1 MARKL
6 MTSVRWLWGGLTA
19 GLIWMAVGSTGASA
33 AVEAQDPAGPD
44 QAPRRVG
51 RLFKVTLPI
60 TAVRPLRQSVLR
72 TLERLRAEQVRPVLV
87 FQFVVPKGQQEFG
100 RGTSLG
106 NAFDLAD
113 FLSGKELSGA
123 EVVAYVPGTI
133 QGHAVLPI
141 MACQTIIM
149 APEAELGPAG
159 VDEPN
164 ISKSI
169 LGSYEDIAA
178 RRKKFPVE
186 VALKLVD
193 ASREL
198 LAVETDLGTEYVT
211 PEGLAALRKK
221 RTVAGQTILFRA
233 GQPAQF
239 SGAEARR
246 RGFIDYLASGEL
258 ELARSLEI
266 PPESLRDTA
275 PLDGQW
281 RPVRVDLKGPLKAD
295 VIDRTERM
303 IRQAIERRDAN
314 FVCLWIDSAGGSPA
328 DSQRLAAFL
337 AELDP
342 TRVRTVAYIPREARA
357 DAALVALACDQIV
370 MHPGAVLGGEGDF
383 AFSADF
389 VTEVVRFIRKVIA
402 PNKARAWSLPAAMFD
417 PELKVRQYRRG
428 AETAFFCDE
437 ELKEQPKPE
446 MWVPGEE
453 VTRPGR
459 PLSVKGSD
467 AITFRL
473 AGHVVNDLAGLRE
486 RFELE
491 DDPALMEPHWV
502 DTLVEALASP
512 KLAVLLLIIGAVA
525 LYAELHTPGVGIPG
539 FIATVC
545 FVLFFWSRFLGG
557 TAGWLEV
564 LLFLLG
570 VTCLM
575 LEIFVLPGFG
585 IFGLGGGALILA
597 SLVLASQTFVL
608 PRNEYQATEFRN
620 TLLML
625 AGATLGTI
633 VAIILINRWLPRAP
647 IVSQMIL
654 QPPTQEEAEA
664 ISASESLAHLDRLV
678 GMHGVALTPL
688 VPGGKARFGRTTVDV
703 LADGEFVARGA
714 EVEVVEVQGI
724 RVVVRAVQS

>member
-1 MARKL
+1 
-6 MTSVRWLWGGLTA
+6 MTIAKWLLGGLTA
-19 GLIWMAVGSTGASA
+19 GVLAMSLGTDQPSA
-33 AVEAQDPAGPD
+33 AAAGADPAGQAD
-44 QAPRRVG
+44 APRRVG

-60 TAVRPLRQSVLR
+60 TATRPLRQSVLR
-72 TLERLRAEQVRPVLV
+72 TLDRLRAEKVRPVLV
-87 FQFVVPKGQQEFG
+87 FQFVVPKGQQEYG

-106 NAFDLAD
+106 NAYDLAD
-113 FLSGKELSGA
+113 FLSGKELSDA
-123 EVVAYVPGTI
+123 EVVGYVPQSI
-133 QGHAVLPI
+133 QGHAVLPV

-149 APEAELGPAG
+149 APDAELGPAG
-159 VDEPN
+159 VDEAS
-164 ISKSI
+164 ITKSI

-178 RRKKFPVE
+178 RRRKFPAE

-198 LAVETDLGTEYVT
+198 LAVETDLGTDYVT
-211 PEGLAALRKK
+211 PEGLASLRKK
-221 RTVAGQTILFRA
+221 RTVSGQTILFRA

-246 RGFIDYLASGEL
+246 RGFIDYLASDEL

-295 VIDRTERM
+295 VIDRAERM
-303 IRQAIERRDAN
+303 IRQAVEREEAN

-328 DSQRLAAFL
+328 DSQRLAGYL
-337 AELDP
+337 AELDSS
-342 TRVRTVAYIPREARA
+342 RVRTVAYIPREARA

-370 MHPGAVLGGEGDF
+370 MHPGAVLGGEGDVG
-383 AFSADF
+383 FSADA
-389 VTEVVRFIRKVIA
+389 VTEAVRFIRKVVA

-417 PELKVRQYRRG
+417 PELKVRRYRRG
-428 AETAFFCDE
+428 AEVAFFCDE
-437 ELKEQPKPE
+437 ELKEQRNPE
-446 MWVPGEE
+446 GWTPGEE

-459 PLSVKGSD
+459 PFSVKGND
-467 AITFRL
+467 AVTLQL
-473 AGHVVNDLAGLRE
+473 AHYVVNDLAGLRE

-491 DDPALMEPHWV
+491 ADPTLLEPRWA
-502 DTLVEALASP
+502 DTLIEALASP

-525 LYAELHTPGVGIPG
+525 LYAELHTPGVGVPG

-570 VTCLM
+570 VACLM
-575 LEIFVLPGFG
+575 LEVFVIPGFG
-585 IFGLGGGALILA
+585 IFGLGGGALILV

-620 TLLML
+620 SLLML
-625 AGATLGTI
+625 AGATIGTI
-633 VAIILINRWLPRAP
+633 VLIVLINRWLPRAP

-664 ISASESLAHLDRLV
+664 ISISESLAHFERLV
-678 GMHGVALTPL
+678 GMHGVAITPL
-688 VPGGKARFGRTTVDV
+688 VPGGKARFGRSTVDV
-703 LADGEFVARGA
+703 LTDGDFVPRGA
-714 EVEVVEVQGI
+714 EVEVVEVQGT
-724 RVVVRAVQS
+724 RVLVRAVQS

>member
-1 MARKL
+1 
-6 MTSVRWLWGGLTA
+6 MTSTKWLVGGWTA
-19 GLIWMAVGSTGASA
+19 GLLAMMVGIAATSLGA
-33 AVEAQDPAGPD
+33 ERQDPAG
-44 QAPRRVG
+44 QAEAPLRVG
-51 RLFKVTLPI
+51 RLFKVALPI
-60 TAVRPLRQSVLR
+60 TTTKPLRQSVLR
-72 TLERLRAEQVRPVLV
+72 TLDRLRAEKVRPVLV
-87 FQFVVPKGQQEFG
+87 FQFVVPKGQQEYG

-106 NAFDLAD
+106 NAYDLAD
-113 FLSGKELSGA
+113 FLSGRELSDA
-123 EVVAYVPGTI
+123 EVVGYVPQSI
-133 QGHAVLPI
+133 QGHAVLPV

-149 APEAELGPAG
+149 APDAELGPAG

-164 ISKSI
+164 ITKTI

-178 RRKKFPVE
+178 RRRKFPVE

-221 RTVAGQTILFRA
+221 RTVSGQTILFRS

-246 RGFIDYLASGEL
+246 RGFIDYLASDEL

-266 PPESLRDTA
+266 APESLRDTA

-281 RPVRVDLKGPLKAD
+281 RAVRVDLKGPLKAD
-295 VIDRTERM
+295 VIDRAERM
-303 IRQAIERRDAN
+303 IRQAIEREEAN

-328 DSQRLAAFL
+328 DSQRLAGYL
-337 AELDP
+337 AELDSS
-342 TRVRTVAYIPREARA
+342 RVRTVAYIPREARA

-370 MHPGAVLGGEGDF
+370 MHPGAVLGGEGDV
-383 AFSADF
+383 AFSAET
-389 VTEVVRFIRKVIA
+389 VAEVVRFIRKVIA

-417 PELKVRQYRRG
+417 PELTVRRYRRG
-428 AETAFFCDE
+428 AEVAFFCE
-437 ELKEQPKPE
+437 QELKEQRTPQG
-446 MWVPGEE
+446 WAGGEE

-459 PLSVKGSD
+459 PFLAKGND
-467 AITFRL
+467 AVTFQL
-473 AGHVVNDLAGLRE
+473 ANHVVNDLAGLRE

-491 DDPALMEPHWV
+491 EDPALVEPRWA
-502 DTLVEALASP
+502 DTLIEALASP

-564 LLFLLG
+564 LMFLLG
-570 VTCLM
+570 VACLM
-575 LEIFVLPGFG
+575 LEIFVIPGFG

-620 TLLML
+620 SLLML
-625 AGATLGTI
+625 AGATIGTI
-633 VAIILINRWLPRAP
+633 VAILLINRWLPRAP

-664 ISASESLAHLDRLV
+664 ISASESLAHFERLV
-678 GMHGVALTPL
+678 GMHGVAVTPL

-703 LADGEFVARGA
+703 LTDGDFVPRGA
-714 EVEVVEVQGI
+714 EVEVVEVQGT
-724 RVVVRAVQS
+724 RVLVRAVQA

>member
-1 MARKL
+1 MRIAK
-6 MTSVRWLWGGLTA
+6 WLLGGVTA
-19 GLIWMAVGSTGASA
+19 GLIWAAAGGAEPLA
-33 AVEAQDPAGPD
+33 AADPQNPAE
-44 QAPRRVG
+44 QADTPRRVG
-51 RLFKVTLPI
+51 RMFKVTLPI
-60 TAVRPLRQSVLR
+60 TTAQPLRQSVLR
-72 TLERLRAEQVRPVLV
+72 TLERLRAEKVRPVLI
-87 FQFVVPKGQQEFG
+87 FQFVVPKGQREFG

-106 NAFDLAD
+106 SAYDLAD
-113 FLSGKELSGA
+113 FLSGKELSEA
-123 EVVAYVPGTI
+123 EVVGYVPQSI
-133 QGHAVLPI
+133 QGHGVLPV

-149 APEAELGPAG
+149 APDAELGPAG
-159 VDEPN
+159 VDEPS
-164 ISKSI
+164 ITKSI

-193 ASREL
+193 VSREL
-198 LAVETDLGTEYVT
+198 LAVETDLGTDYVT

-246 RGFIDYLASGEL
+246 RGFIDYLASDEL

-281 RPVRVDLKGPLKAD
+281 RPVRVDVKGPLKAD
-295 VIDRTERM
+295 LIDRVDRM
-303 IRQAIERRDAN
+303 IRQAIERENAN

-328 DSQRLAAFL
+328 DSQRLAGYL
-337 AELDP
+337 AELDS

-357 DAALVALACDQIV
+357 DAALLALACDQIV
-370 MHPGAVLGGEGDF
+370 MHPGAVLGGEGDA
-383 AFSADF
+383 AFSQDSVA
-389 VTEVVRFIRKVIA
+389 EVVRFIRKVIA

-417 PELKVRQYRRG
+417 PELKVRRYRRG
-428 AETAFFCDE
+428 AEVAFFSE
-437 ELKEQPKPE
+437 QELKEQPKPE
-446 MWVPGEE
+446 AWVPAEE

-459 PLSVKGSD
+459 PFSVKGSD
-467 AITFRL
+467 AVTLQL
-473 AGHVVNDLAGLRE
+473 ANHVVNDLAGLRE

-491 DDPALMEPHWV
+491 NDPGLMEPRWV

-525 LYAELHTPGVGIPG
+525 LYAELHTPGVGVPG

-570 VTCLM
+570 VACLM
-575 LEIFVLPGFG
+575 LEIFVIPGFG

-620 TLLML
+620 SLLML

-654 QPPTQEEAEA
+654 HPPTHEEAEA
-664 ISASESLAHLDRLV
+664 ISASESLAHFERLV
-678 GMHGVALTPL
+678 GMHGVAVTPL

-703 LADGEFVARGA
+703 LTDGDFVPRGA
-714 EVEVVEVQGI
+714 EVEVVEVQGT
-724 RVVVRAVQS
+724 RVLVRAVES

>member
-1 MARKL
+1 
-6 MTSVRWLWGGLTA
+6 MTSAKWLLGGLTA
-19 GLIWMAVGSTGASA
+19 GLLGMMAEIAGPSA
-33 AVEAQDPAGPD
+33 AAERQNPGGQAEGP
-44 QAPRRVG
+44 PRVG

-60 TAVRPLRQSVLR
+60 TATRPLRQSVLR
-72 TLERLRAEQVRPVLV
+72 TLDRLRAEKVRPVLV
-87 FQFVVPKGQQEFG
+87 FQFVVPKGQQEYG

-113 FLSGKELSGA
+113 FLSGRDLAEA
-123 EVVAYVPGTI
+123 EVVGYVPQSI
-133 QGHAVLPI
+133 QGHAVLPV

-149 APEAELGPAG
+149 APDAELGPAG

-164 ISKSI
+164 ITKTI

-178 RRKKFPVE
+178 RRRKFPVE

-198 LAVETDLGTEYVT
+198 LAVETDLGIDYVT
-211 PEGLAALRKK
+211 PEGLPALRKK
-221 RTVAGQTILFRA
+221 RTVSGQTIMFRA

-246 RGFIDYLASGEL
+246 RGFIDYLASDEL
-258 ELARSLEI
+258 EVARSLEI

-281 RPVRVDLKGPLKAD
+281 RPVRVDLRGPLKAD
-295 VIDRTERM
+295 MIDRAERM
-303 IRQAIERRDAN
+303 IRQAIEREEAN

-328 DSQRLAAFL
+328 DSQRLAGYL
-337 AELDP
+337 AELDS

-370 MHPGAVLGGEGDF
+370 MHPGAVLGGEGDV
-383 AFSADF
+383 AFSAEA
-389 VTEVVRFIRKVIA
+389 VAEVVRFIRKVIA

-417 PELKVRQYRRG
+417 PELKVRRYRRG
-428 AETAFFCDE
+428 AEAAFFCEE
-437 ELKEQPKPE
+437 ELREQRDPQG
-446 MWVPGEE
+446 WAAGEE

-459 PLSVKGSD
+459 PFSAKGND
-467 AITFRL
+467 AVTFQL
-473 AGHVVNDLAGLRE
+473 ASHVVNDLAGLRE

-491 DDPALMEPHWV
+491 EDPALLEPRWA
-502 DTLVEALASP
+502 DTLIEALASP

-545 FVLFFWSRFLGG
+545 LVLFFWSRFLGG

-570 VTCLM
+570 VACLM
-575 LEIFVLPGFG
+575 LEIFVIPGFG
-585 IFGLGGGALILA
+585 IFGLGGGLLILV

-620 TLLML
+620 SLLMV
-625 AGATLGTI
+625 AGATIGTI
-633 VAIILINRWLPRAP
+633 VAILLINRWLPRAP

-654 QPPTQEEAEA
+654 QPPTQEEAQA
-664 ISASESLAHLDRLV
+664 ISASESLAHFERLL
-678 GMHGVALTPL
+678 GMHGVAVTPL

-703 LADGEFVARGA
+703 LTDGDFVPRGA
-714 EVEVVEVQGI
+714 EVEVVEVQGT
-724 RVVVRAVQS
+724 RVLVRAVQA